1 MNKGW
6 IYMVNNASDVL
17 LHSKDSDKT
26 ERIIF
31 PITRQQN
38 IIGMPTIISSD
49 KTIVDS
55 NGAAFLLL
63 QTDTVS
69 IDEDELNAITNYRLI
84 GE

>member
-1 MNKGW
+1 
-6 IYMVNNASDVL
+6 MVNNASDVL

-31 PITRQQN
+31 PITRYQN

-55 NGAAFLLL
+55 NGASFLLL